1 MKKNEALHI
10 ESIQY
15 VYDKE
20 FEKQWKAYYFS
31 LVRKELYKLLED
43 VLQHE
48 ENGDIRSQVTK

>member
-1 MKKNEALHI
+1 MKKHEELHI
-10 ESIQY
+10 ELIQY

-43 VLQHE
+43 VSQHE
-48 ENGDIRSQVTK
+48 ENGDIRS

>member
-1 MKKNEALHI
+1 MKKYEELHI

-31 LVRKELYKLLED
+31 LVRKELYKLLRDVSQDEED
-43 VLQHE
+43 
-48 ENGDIRSQVTK
+48 GDIRS